1 MTPMKLLALALTA
14 ALGVGVTACAKKEAT
29 AAVPAAEASAGEAP
43 AAAAMP
49 AAPAA
54 EKAPEAA
61 GKVEVAAAGTNF
73 DPPVQKAQIP
83 DGAYYCDMGTVHF
96 ARMDKGDETCPRCKM
111 KLHFMG
117 GAAPKAEGGEAP
129 APTGHEGH
137 DHGAE
142 PAPN

>member
-29 AAVPAAEASAGEAP
+29 AAVPGAEASAGEAP

-73 DPPVQKAQIP
+73 DP
-83 DGAYYCDMGTVHF
+83 
-96 ARMDKGDETCPRCKM
+96 R
-111 KLHFMG
+111 
-117 GAAPKAEGGEAP
+117 AEGADPGRCLLLRHGHRPLRAHGQGRRDLPALQDEA
-129 APTGHEGH
+129 ALHGRRGSEGRRRRSART
-137 DHGAE
+137 DRPRGT
-142 PAPN
+142 